1 MKVSRILFFVA
12 LILVAVWVIVV
23 ATKKDGVEDPSTP
36 KPLHTLVWV
45 TVFVGSLVLFIPAL
59 IAVGLGY

>member
-12 LILVAVWVIVV
+12 LALVVVWVFVV
-23 ATKKDGVEDPSTP
+23 ATKKDGVEDPNTP

-45 TVFVGSLVLFIPAL
+45 TVFIGSLVLFIPAL